1 MPKQALSDLHPAMIF
16 LHSSRNR
23 QGGRVRTGS
32 VLHNTRMRLLRK
44 KGISIPHIPIQAV
57 SSVGVIAFHA
67 ALCTDERHDL
77 VLSFS
82 GNICIREY
90 DLQNRCVVNLS
101 SNVRLIKLLNLS
113 QGTKKLKD
121 KEHELHVL
129 KRESKPLCL
138 STPGQYSVWHGCSI
152 GALVIASP

>member
-1 MPKQALSDLHPAMIF
+1 MTI
-16 LHSSRNR
+16 LHSSISR
-23 QGGRVRTGS
+23 QGADWIGATQHLNQEEIVKR
-32 VLHNTRMRLLRK
+32 
-44 KGISIPHIPIQAV
+44 KGIDIPHMPIQAV

-82 GNICIREY
+82 RNICIREY

-138 STPGQYSVWHGCSI
+138 STRGQYSVWHGCSI